1 MNNINVQK
9 LSKVI
14 WLHPWLCLKSFWILW
29 YCRFV
34 PVPRWKNWSP
44 YSTVQNGAQNSG
56 LWWVSFW
63 YFRWS
68 VRKPSRYLLWRFYGT
83 SSKAQLMERDVLT
96 LETVSYRIQLCYN
109 AVKLCLASAE
119 TGEILIEC
127 FICVKCCKRLSSFV
141 VLSQPDLHRGA
152 FLLVTPF
159 RHV

>member
-14 WLHPWLCLKSFWILW
+14 WLHPWLCLESFWILW

-44 YSTVQNGAQNSG
+44 YSTVQSGAQNSG

-63 YFRWS
+63 YFHWS

-83 SSKAQLMERDVLT
+83 SSKAQLMVRDVLT
-96 LETVSYRIQLCYN
+96 LETVSYRIQLGYN
-109 AVKLCLASAE
+109 AVKLCLACAE
-119 TGEILIEC
+119 TGGDPNWVLYLCQVLQKIVQFCSLIAAWSASWRL
-127 FICVKCCKRLSSFV
+127 FIGDTL
-141 VLSQPDLHRGA
+141 
-152 FLLVTPF
+152 
-159 RHV
+159 